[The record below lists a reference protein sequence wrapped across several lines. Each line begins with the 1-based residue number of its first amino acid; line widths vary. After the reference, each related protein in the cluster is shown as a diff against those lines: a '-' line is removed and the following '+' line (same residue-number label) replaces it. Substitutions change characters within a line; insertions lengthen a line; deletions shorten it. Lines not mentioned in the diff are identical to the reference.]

1 MSLISSS
8 IHPIASGIKLE
19 HRSSS
24 ATTMQQAVIFDMD
37 GVIIDSEPLWQA
49 AEKTVFATI
58 DITLTTAMCRQTIGL
73 RTDEVIRYWFD
84 RQPWESKSLDQVE
97 SELLAEVET
106 LILAQGESMAGLSAM
121 LDQIQASDLRL
132 AIASSSP
139 KKLIQSV
146 MTKLTIGDYFE
157 SFYSG
162 FDVPNGKPDPAVYF
176 AAATG
181 LGLAPEN
188 CLAIEDSLAGIRS
201 AKAAGM
207 KVIAVPE
214 PASYDNEKFNIAD
227 LKVRSLVELD
237 LDMIRSTL
245 NQS

>member
-1 MSLISSS
+1 
-8 IHPIASGIKLE
+8 
-19 HRSSS
+19 
-24 ATTMQQAVIFDMD
+24 MQQAIIFDMD
-37 GVIIDSEPLWQA
+37 GVIIDSEPLWQT
-49 AEKTVFATI
+49 AEKLVFETI
-58 DITLTTAMCRQTIGL
+58 GIQLTTAMCRQTIGL

-84 RQPWESKSLDQVE
+84 RQPWESKSLEQVE
-97 SELLAEVET
+97 AELLTEVEV
-106 LILAQGESMAGLSAM
+106 LILAQGNAMAGLHPILEAISG
-121 LDQIQASDLRL
+121 SDLRL

-146 MTKLTIGDYFE
+146 MRKLAIGDYFE

-176 AAATG
+176 AAANG
-181 LGLAPEN
+181 LGLAPEH

-207 KVIAVPE
+207 KVIAIPE
-214 PASYDNEKFNIAD
+214 PESYDNEKFDIAD

-237 LDMIRSTL
+237 LEIIRSVL
-245 NQS
+245 IKS

>member
-1 MSLISSS
+1 
-8 IHPIASGIKLE
+8 
-19 HRSSS
+19 
-24 ATTMQQAVIFDMD
+24 MQQAVIFDMD

-49 AEKTVFATI
+49 AEKSVFATI
-58 DITLTTAMCRQTIGL
+58 GITLTTEMCGRTIGL

-84 RQPWESKSLDQVE
+84 RLPWESKSLEQVE
-97 SELLAEVET
+97 TELLAEVEV
-106 LILAQGESMAGLSAM
+106 LILEQGQAMAGLTTI
-121 LDQIQASDLRL
+121 LEQIRHSDLRL

-146 MTKLTIGDYFE
+146 ITKLAIGDYFE

-162 FDVPNGKPDPAVYF
+162 FDVPNGKPDPAVYL
-176 AAATG
+176 AAAAG

-214 PASYDNEKFNIAD
+214 PESYGHEKFDIAD
-227 LKVRSLVELD
+227 LKVRSLVEID
-237 LDMIRSTL
+237 LAMIRSVFDRI
-245 NQS
+245 

>member
-1 MSLISSS
+1 
-8 IHPIASGIKLE
+8 
-19 HRSSS
+19 
-24 ATTMQQAVIFDMD
+24 MQQAVIFDMD

-49 AEKTVFATI
+49 AEKSVFATI
-58 DITLTTAMCRQTIGL
+58 GITLTTEMCGRTVGL

-84 RQPWESKSLDQVE
+84 RLPWEGKSLEQVE
-97 SELLAEVET
+97 AELLAEVEV
-106 LILAQGESMAGLSAM
+106 LILDQGNAMAGLLPI
-121 LDQIQASDLRL
+121 LDQIRDSDLRL

-146 MTKLTIGDYFE
+146 ISKLAIGDYFE

-162 FDVPNGKPDPAVYF
+162 FDVPHGKPDPAVYL
-176 AAATG
+176 AAAAG

-214 PASYDNEKFNIAD
+214 PESYEHEKFDMAD

-237 LDMIRSTL
+237 LSTIRSVFDRT
-245 NQS
+245 

>member
-1 MSLISSS
+1 
-8 IHPIASGIKLE
+8 
-19 HRSSS
+19 
-24 ATTMQQAVIFDMD
+24 MQQAIIFDMD
-37 GVIIDSEPLWQA
+37 GVIIDSEPLWQT
-49 AEKTVFATI
+49 AEKLVFETI
-58 DITLTTAMCRQTIGL
+58 GIHLTTAMCRQTIGL

-84 RQPWESKSLDQVE
+84 RQPWESKSLEQVE
-97 SELLAEVET
+97 AELLAEVEV
-106 LILAQGESMAGLSAM
+106 LILAQGNAMAGLHTILES
-121 LDQIQASDLRL
+121 ISGSNLRL

-146 MTKLTIGDYFE
+146 MTKLSISDYFE

-176 AAATG
+176 AAANG

-214 PASYDNEKFNIAD
+214 SESYDNEKFNIAD
-227 LKVRSLVELD
+227 LKIRSLVELD
-237 LDMIRSTL
+237 LDIIRSTL
-245 NQS
+245 NQT

>member
-1 MSLISSS
+1 
-8 IHPIASGIKLE
+8 
-19 HRSSS
+19 
-24 ATTMQQAVIFDMD
+24 MQQAVIFDLD

-49 AEKTVFATI
+49 AEKQVFATI
-58 DITLTTAMCRQTIGL
+58 DITLTTEMCRQTIGL

-84 RQPWESKSLDQVE
+84 RQPWESKSIAQVE
-97 SELLAEVET
+97 AELLAEVEV
-106 LILAQGESMAGLSAM
+106 LILAQGNAMAGLHAILES
-121 LDQIQASDLRL
+121 ICGSDLRL

-146 MTKLTIGDYFE
+146 ISKLSIDDYFE

-162 FDVPNGKPDPAVYF
+162 FDVPNGKPDPAVYL
-176 AAATG
+176 AAAAG
-181 LGLAPEN
+181 LEINPQN

-214 PASYDNEKFNIAD
+214 PESYDNAKFDIAD

-237 LDMIRSTL
+237 LEVIRSVF
-245 NQS
+245 

>member
-1 MSLISSS
+1 
-8 IHPIASGIKLE
+8 
-19 HRSSS
+19 
-24 ATTMQQAVIFDMD
+24 MQQAVIFDMD
-37 GVIIDSEPLWQA
+37 GVIIDSEPLWQT
-49 AEKTVFATI
+49 AEKLVFETI
-58 DITLTTAMCRQTIGL
+58 GIHLTTAMCRQTIGL

-84 RQPWESKSLDQVE
+84 RRPWESKSLEQVE
-97 SELLAEVET
+97 AELLTEVT
-106 LILAQGESMAGLSAM
+106 VLILDQGKPMAGLQT
-121 LDQIQASDLRL
+121 LLNQIHGSDLRL

-139 KKLIQSV
+139 KSLIQSV

-162 FDVPNGKPDPAVYF
+162 FDVPNGKPDPAVYL
-176 AAATG
+176 AAAVG
-181 LGLAPEN
+181 LGLDPQN

-214 PASYDNEKFNIAD
+214 PESYDNEKFDIAD

-237 LDMIRSTL
+237 LEIIRSVL
-245 NQS
+245 DKS